1 MLDFTYENFDEETK
15 EYLNKAMDIYFTIRD
30 KEITKI
36 VSLLGDKKNYTFTK
50 QDKKILS
57 LFIAGFYTPN
67 LSQILEEY
75 DDLRKSNLFDFINT
89 KEEDIR
95 NLEEK
100 EYNDFYEK
108 YMKSELMAISR
119 NCLVYSKIKKV
130 TSETIFLSLRGTGAS
145 IHESDIMLYF
155 AEAYDLNVTWFSE
168 HPIFDTI
175 ESYATSKGL
184 LKGEDFS
191 NNFSNN
197 YDYSDLFNP
206 KNNYD
211 NKNFDNIPKFKFT
224 GATSLIDIL
233 NDMAKELFDTGEETP
248 VEQVEKKIDLDSEEL
263 WSILDD
269 IKAKFVGQEI
279 VAEYLFYI
287 ITDYQDLASKD
298 DSFIRQRPII
308 FLDGPTG
315 TGKTAITR
323 EITEKLDIPFTATS
337 IVNYS
342 ATGYVGGN
350 ITDTLKTLYKQANG
364 NLEKAE
370 RGIIVFDEFDKLA
383 NSSENGLLEMKKAV
397 QQQLLDFMGG
407 GTYEIVVGDNPFN
420 MRIVSF
426 DTSKLTFVC
435 LAALT
440 DLRDKKTQ
448 KKQIIGFG
456 NRTDDQNNESY
467 TITVEDLI
475 DIGLKKELAG
485 RFNTFLHTEEYSKE
499 SLLRILKE
507 STISPIA
514 GFEKWITSHGKKLII
529 EDGVYEAIADAAY
542 DLNTGAR
549 SLQTVMN
556 NIRTPFLKEVL
567 RGKEETIYLDV
578 DTVKNITEET
588 VKRKVRK

>member
-1 MLDFTYENFDEETK
+1 MLDFTYENFDDETK
-15 EYLNKAMDIYFTIRD
+15 EYLNKAMDIYSTIKD
-30 KEITKI
+30 KEIN
-36 VSLLGDKKNYTFTK
+36 KKVKDYVEYKEYTFSK
-50 QDKKILS
+50 LDKKILS
-57 LFIAGFYTPN
+57 LFIASFYTPN
-67 LSQILEEY
+67 LSNILDEY
-75 DDLRKSNLFDFINT
+75 EDLQKRDLFDFINT
-89 KEEDIR
+89 KEEEIKK
-95 NLEEK
+95 LEEL
-100 EYNDFYEK
+100 EYSGFYDK
-108 YMKSELMAISR
+108 CFKLELMSIIENFSSNINIRKITPEIIICSFDAID
-119 NCLVYSKIKKV
+119 VMGSKILDYFLKTYNTKK
-130 TSETIFLSLRGTGAS
+130 
-145 IHESDIMLYF
+145 YF
-155 AEAYDLNVTWFSE
+155 FD
-168 HPIFDTI
+168 HPIAKTVKN
-175 ESYATSKGL
+175 YAILHGL
-184 LKGEDFS
+184 LQKKPSSNKQNFKLPGVISLNSQLKEFLDIGEKPS
-191 NNFSNN
+191 E
-197 YDYSDLFNP
+197 
-206 KNNYD
+206 
-211 NKNFDNIPKFKFT
+211 NK
-224 GATSLIDIL
+224 
-233 NDMAKELFDTGEETP
+233 E
-248 VEQVEKKIDLDSEEL
+248 EKKIDLDSEEL

-269 IKAKFVGQEI
+269 IKAKFIGQE
-279 VAEYLFYI
+279 VAAEALFYNI
-287 ITDYQDLASKD
+287 VNNQDLASKD
-298 DSFIRQRPII
+298 DALNGERSII

-342 ATGYVGGN
+342 STGYVGGN
-350 ITDTLKTLYKQANG
+350 ITDTLETLYKQASG
-364 NLEKAE
+364 NLEMAE

-407 GTYEIVVGDNPFN
+407 GTYEIVVGDNLFN
-420 MRIVSF
+420 REKITF
-426 DTSKLTFVC
+426 DTSKLTFIC

-440 DLRDKKTQ
+440 DLREKKTQ

-456 NRTDDQNNESY
+456 NRAEAQNNESY
-467 TITVEDLI
+467 TITVQDLI

-556 NIRTPFLKEVL
+556 NIRTPFLKKVL
-567 RGKEETIYLDV
+567 RGKEDTIYLDV
-578 DTVKNITEET
+578 DTVKKITEET

>member
-15 EYLNKAMDIYFTIRD
+15 EYLNKAMDIYSTIKD
-30 KEITKI
+30 KEINKTVKHL
-36 VSLLGDKKNYTFTK
+36 VTNKNYIFSK
-50 QDKKILS
+50 LDKRIIS
-57 LFIAGFYTPN
+57 LYIAGFLLDN
-67 LSQILEEY
+67 DLSKILEEY
-75 DDLRKSNLFDFINT
+75 DDLKTSDLFDFIDI
-89 KEEDIR
+89 KEEDIKR
-95 NLEEK
+95 L
-100 EYNDFYEK
+100 D
-108 YMKSELMAISR
+108 KSE
-119 NCLVYSKIKKV
+119 YSEIYDKNLKLDIMSIATKKASYYQFDV
-130 TSETIFLSLRGTGAS
+130 ITPEIIFSCLRGATS
-145 IHESDIMLYF
+145 INGSDIMNYF
-155 AEAYDLNVTWFSE
+155 GNAYNIGGMWFGDHPSFKAVENYAILN
-168 HPIFDTI
+168 
-175 ESYATSKGL
+175 GL
-184 LKGEDFS
+184 LQKKDFS
-191 NNFSNN
+191 NK
-197 YDYSDLFNP
+197 
-206 KNNYD
+206 KNNAGLNTSNL
-211 NKNFDNIPKFKFT
+211 NKYIQPN
-224 GATSLIDIL
+224 
-233 NDMAKELFDTGEETP
+233 NDVIKELFPGKKPSVNEE
-248 VEQVEKKIDLDSEEL
+248 EKKMDLDSEDL
-263 WSILDD
+263 WAILDD
-269 IKAKFVGQEI
+269 IKAKFIGQEKA
-279 VAEYLFYI
+279 VEDLFYNI
-287 ITDYQDLASKD
+287 VNNQDLVKENYTFDGERS
-298 DSFIRQRPII
+298 II

-315 TGKTAITR
+315 TGKTSITR
-323 EITEKLDIPFTATS
+323 EITKKLDIPFISTS

-342 ATGYVGGN
+342 STGYVGGD
-350 ITDTLKTLYKQANG
+350 ITDTLETLYKQANG
-364 NLEKAE
+364 NLEKAQ

>member
-1 MLDFTYENFDEETK
+1 MINVERNSFE
-15 EYLNKAMDIYFTIRD
+15 
-30 KEITKI
+30 
-36 VSLLGDKKNYTFTK
+36 KKCVAQTNAKTFTR
-50 QDKKILS
+50 I
-57 LFIAGFYTPN
+57 N
-67 LSQILEEY
+67 QIV
-75 DDLRKSNLFDFINT
+75 KGWIN
-89 KEEDIR
+89 
-95 NLEEK
+95 
-100 EYNDFYEK
+100 
-108 YMKSELMAISR
+108 
-119 NCLVYSKIKKV
+119 
-130 TSETIFLSLRGTGAS
+130 
-145 IHESDIMLYF
+145 YF
-155 AEAYDLNVTWFSE
+155 R
-168 HPIFDTI
+168 I
-175 ESYATSKGL
+175 GRM
-184 LKGEDFS
+184 
-191 NNFSNN
+191 
-197 YDYSDLFNP
+197 
-206 KNNYD
+206 
-211 NKNFDNIPKFKFT
+211 KNFIDEFGQWLRHKIRVIILKQWKVPPKIYKN
-224 GATSLIDIL
+224 LQKL
-233 NDMAKELFDTGEETP
+233 N
-248 VEQVEKKIDLDSEEL
+248 
-263 WSILDD
+263 
-269 IKAKFVGQEI
+269 
-279 VAEYLFYI
+279 
-287 ITDYQDLASKD
+287 
-298 DSFIRQRPII
+298 
-308 FLDGPTG
+308 
-315 TGKTAITR
+315 
-323 EITEKLDIPFTATS
+323 EKLPYHFSDEQL
-337 IVNYS
+337 YS
-342 ATGYVGGN
+342 VANTRLG
-350 ITDTLKTLYKQANG
+350 LYKQANG
-364 NLEKAE
+364 NLEKAQ